1 MEEFIDS
8 IVDKENANETA
19 TISYNRL
26 IYGVDSLNMGDYF
39 MDFSSADPFPVI
51 PEDATI
57 KILRERGIIGP
68 YDYPV
73 YERSLNPSYI
83 NKLPPPYDNLY
94 KNIPPPSM
102 LSNKARVMPI
112 QRNKSFNV
120 LPQDINDA
128 LKPLNKRFKYFV
140 KPTPSY
146 ETQSLLEFDSDK
158 SIIEDFKS
166 INNITDDNIKEQDKV
181 HLYIPPSIYTREW
194 HSFNKDFVINRVK
207 NSGSGSRSNQYI
219 DPRLFTELKRIYPNV
234 SDYVLRTKYNT
245 LIKKHKLNTISTNE
259 TVSDKLIRTNGVIAR
274 LATLLNGVANRQ
286 QLKDKI
292 NEITQF
298 IPFTY
303 LTSKF
308 PSVNHHLIQRNLDIY
323 KLAFICGSTNETIV
337 NDVSDIGQY
346 INLLIRA

>member
-1 MEEFIDS
+1 MDKFVKS
-8 IVDKENANETA
+8 IENSEPANKGITL
-19 TISYNRL
+19 SYNRL
-26 IYGVDSLNMGDYF
+26 IYGTDSPNMEEYY

-51 PEDATI
+51 PSETTI
-57 KILRERGIIGP
+57 NMLHERGIIGP
-68 YDYPV
+68 HDYPV
-73 YERSLNPSYI
+73 YERNLNPSYI
-83 NKLPPPYDNLY
+83 NELPPPYDTLY

-112 QRNKSFNV
+112 QRNKSFNL
-120 LPQDINDA
+120 LPQNINDA

-158 SIIEDFKS
+158 SIIEDFKY
-166 INNITDDNIKEQDKV
+166 INNITDEDIKEHDKIR
-181 HLYIPPSIYTREW
+181 LYIPPSIYAREW

-207 NSGSGSRSNQYI
+207 NTTYGWRSNASI
-219 DPRLFTELKRIYPNV
+219 DPRLFAELKRIYPNV
-234 SDYVLRTKYNT
+234 SDYVLRTDYNT
-245 LIKKHKLNTISTNE
+245 LIKKHKLNTIATNE

-308 PSVNHHLIQRNLDIY
+308 PSVNHNLIQRNLDIY

-346 INLLIRA
+346 INILIGA

>member
-1 MEEFIDS
+1 MDKFVKSMENTEP
-8 IVDKENANETA
+8 ANKGIA
-19 TISYNRL
+19 LSYNRL
-26 IYGVDSLNMGDYF
+26 IYGTDSQNMGEYY
-39 MDFSSADPFPVI
+39 MDFSSADPFPTF
-51 PEDATI
+51 PSETTI
-57 KILRERGIIGP
+57 KMLRERGIIGNH
-68 YDYPV
+68 DYPV
-73 YERSLNPSYI
+73 YERGLNPSYI
-83 NKLPPPYDNLY
+83 NELPPPYDNLY

-112 QRNKSFNV
+112 QRNKSFNIH
-120 LPQDINDA
+120 PQYINDA

-166 INNITDDNIKEQDKV
+166 INNITDEDLKTHDSLY
-181 HLYIPPSIYTREW
+181 LYIPANLYTREW

-207 NSGSGSRSNQYI
+207 NTSSGWHSNASI
-219 DPRLFTELKRIYPNV
+219 DPRLFAELKRLYPNA
-234 SDYVLRTKYNT
+234 SDYVLRTGYAS
-245 LIKKHKLNTISTNE
+245 LIKKHKLDSNITNE
-259 TVSDKLIRTNGVIAR
+259 TVADKLIRTNGVIAR

-286 QLKDKI
+286 QLKNKI
-292 NEITQF
+292 NEVIQY

-346 INLLIRA
+346 INLLIGA

>member
-1 MEEFIDS
+1 MEEFINS
-8 IVDKENANETA
+8 IVDKENLNETY

-39 MDFSSADPFPVI
+39 IDFSSADPFPVI
-51 PEDATI
+51 PSEPTL
-57 KILRERGIIGP
+57 KMLRERGIIGP

-73 YERSLNPSYI
+73 YERGLNPSYI

-120 LPQDINDA
+120 HPQYINDA

-158 SIIEDFKS
+158 AIIDDFKY
-166 INNITDDNIKEQDKV
+166 INDITDEDLKTNDKT
-181 HLYIPPSIYTREW
+181 HLYIPPNLYTREW

-207 NSGSGSRSNQYI
+207 NSGSGGRSNQYV
-219 DPRLFTELKRIYPNV
+219 DQRLFTELKRIYPNV
-234 SDYVLRTKYNT
+234 SDYVLRMEYNT
-245 LIKKHKLNTISTNE
+245 LIKKHKLDTVATNE
-259 TVSDKLIRTNGVIAR
+259 TVIDKLVRTNGVIAR

-286 QLKDKI
+286 QLK
-292 NEITQF
+292 E
-298 IPFTY
+298 
-303 LTSKF
+303 L
-308 PSVNHHLIQRNLDIY
+308 Y
-323 KLAFICGSTNETIV
+323 K
-337 NDVSDIGQY
+337 
-346 INLLIRA
+346 

>member
-1 MEEFIDS
+1 MEEFINS
-8 IVDKENANETA
+8 IVDKENTNETT

-26 IYGVDSLNMGDYF
+26 IYGMDSLNMGDYY

-51 PEDATI
+51 PNEETI
-57 KILRERGIIGP
+57 KILRERGVIGP

-73 YERSLNPSYI
+73 YERRLNPSYI
-83 NKLPPPYDNLY
+83 NELPPPYDNLY

-166 INNITDDNIKEQDKV
+166 INNITDDDIKEHAKV
-181 HLYIPPSIYTREW
+181 HLYIPPNIYTREW

-207 NSGSGSRSNQYI
+207 DSGSGGRSNQYV
-219 DPRLFTELKRIYPNV
+219 DPKLFTELKRLYPNA
-234 SDYVLRTKYNT
+234 SDYVLRTEYNT
-245 LIKKHKLNTISTNE
+245 LIKKHKLDTVATNE
-259 TVSDKLIRTNGVIAR
+259 SVMEKLIRTNGTISR
-274 LATLLNGVANRQ
+274 LATLLNGVTNRQ

-292 NEITQF
+292 NEITQY

-308 PSVNHHLIQRNLDIY
+308 PSVNHNLIRRNLDLY

-337 NDVSDIGQY
+337 NDVSDIGRY
-346 INLLIRA
+346 INLLIGA

>member
-19 TISYNRL
+19 TVSYNRL
-26 IYGVDSLNMGDYF
+26 IYGVDSQNMGDYF

-51 PEDATI
+51 PKENTI

-68 YDYPV
+68 HDYPV
-73 YERSLNPSYI
+73 YERGLNPSYI

-94 KNIPPPSM
+94 KNIPPLSM

-158 SIIEDFKS
+158 SIFEDFKS
-166 INNITDDNIKEQDKV
+166 INNITDDNKKHDKIR
-181 HLYIPPSIYTREW
+181 LYIPPSIYTREW

-207 NSGSGSRSNQYI
+207 ESGSYGRSNQYV

-234 SDYVLRTKYNT
+234 SDYVLRTDYDT

-303 LTSKF
+303 LTSRF
-308 PSVNHHLIQRNLDIY
+308 PSVNHTIMKRNLDIY

-337 NDVSDIGQY
+337 NDVSDIGRY
-346 INLLIRA
+346 INLLIGA